1 MVFAIV
7 APTLVSKIERII
19 DLDLE
24 VLKLLADLAEDIDD
38 SVLRNLITNMVG
50 EENGNVRFFTLL
62 LLLMNGNNNPIGNR
76 RL

>member
-19 DLDLE
+19 DLDLQ
-24 VLKLLADLAEDIDD
+24 VLKLLAELAEDIDD
-38 SVLRNLITNMVG
+38 PVLRNLIANMVG

-62 LLLMNGNNNPIGNR
+62 LLLANGNNNLTGNR

>member
-24 VLKLLADLAEDIDD
+24 VLKSLAELAEDINDP
-38 SVLRNLITNMVG
+38 VLRNLIANMVG

-62 LLLMNGNNNPIGNR
+62 LLLANGNNNTNKDR
-76 RL
+76 R

>member
-24 VLKLLADLAEDIDD
+24 VLKLLAELAEDIDD
-38 SVLRNLITNMVG
+38 PVLRNLIANMVG

-62 LLLMNGNNNPIGNR
+62 LLLANGNNNLTGNR

>member
-7 APTLVSKIERII
+7 APPLVSKIERII

-24 VLKLLADLAEDIDD
+24 VLKSLAELAEDINDP
-38 SVLRNLITNMVG
+38 VLRNLIANMVG

-62 LLLMNGNNNPIGNR
+62 LLLANGNNNTNKDR
-76 RL
+76 R

>member
-19 DLDLE
+19 DLDLQ
-24 VLKLLADLAEDIDD
+24 VLKLLAELAEDIDD
-38 SVLRNLITNMVG
+38 PVLRNLITNMVG

-62 LLLMNGNNNPIGNR
+62 LLLANGNNNPTGNR

>member
-19 DLDLE
+19 DLDLQ
-24 VLKLLADLAEDIDD
+24 VLKLLAELAEDIDGP
-38 SVLRNLITNMVG
+38 VLRNLITNMVG
-50 EENGNVRFFTLL
+50 EENGNVRFLTLL
-62 LLLMNGNNNPIGNR
+62 LLLANGNNNPIGNR